1 MASSL
6 EEGTVKRVLVLV
18 VAGLLLLCSA
28 AGADVVT
35 LRNGDRVSGTVV
47 KEAEDSVTIET
58 GFGTLTIPRSD
69 IAGIEKVAPERRD
82 YLRRVEE
89 LARKHREL
97 AKWCRERELEDGA
110 GENAE
115 AALELEN
122 ILAAA
127 REPASRAAGGVDLK
141 VFDAAWEAVRD
152 KFFDTQT
159 YNGCDWEAMRGKY
172 LPKAKAA
179 KTQGELY
186 DVINAMLAELKAS
199 HCYLWS
205 PYIWNDHVRNEFR
218 GETTLQAGIE
228 IIRLGEE
235 YFVRGVYHGGP
246 ADKAGAKVGDELVS
260 VNGEEAA
267 RSGRMVL
274 KDGIS
279 TDRRALYTLRTD
291 DGGEL
296 KLGLRREKDG
306 EVVEVSVK
314 PEQYSMLEAAKSSIE
329 VVQTEGRKL
338 GYIHLWHFMN
348 RGMVSVLRDALSEDF
363 KDCDGLVL
371 DVRGRGGSA
380 EVIDDALR
388 AFMRGRWAKPAVLV
402 TDGDTSSA
410 KEIFAYHWKKYKF
423 GPVVGRR
430 TAGHVLGSG
439 MIPMPDGSMLLL
451 ARVKVTRMTDNIDL
465 EGRGVAPDIVV
476 RENSRYCAGKHPI
489 VEKAFEVLLQRVKDG
504 TTGEPKIERPERQR
518 RAG

>member
-1 MASSL
+1 MRRA
-6 EEGTVKRVLVLV
+6 LVLV
-18 VAGLLLLCSA
+18 AAALLLLCSA
-28 AGADVVT
+28 TRADVVM
-35 LRNGDRVSGTVV
+35 LRNGGRVSGTVV
-47 KEAEDSVTIET
+47 KEAQDSVTIET
-58 GFGTLTIPRSD
+58 DFGTLTIPRSD
-69 IAGIEKVAPERRD
+69 IASIEKMAPERRD
-82 YLRRVEE
+82 YLRRVGE
-89 LARKHREL
+89 LAKKHREL
-97 AKWCRERELEDGA
+97 AKWCEERMLEDEA
-110 GENAE
+110 EENAG

-122 ILAAA
+122 LLAAA
-127 REPASRAAGGVDLK
+127 KEPAGKAAGGVDLK

-152 KFFDTQT
+152 KFYDTQT
-159 YNGCDWEAMRGKY
+159 YNGCNWEAMRGKY

-179 KTQGELY
+179 GTQAELY
-186 DVINAMLAELKAS
+186 DVINAMLGELKAS

-205 PYIWNDHVRNEFR
+205 PYIWNDHVRNEFV

-260 VNGEEAA
+260 VNGGEVAG
-267 RSGRMVL
+267 SDRMVL

-279 TDRRALYTLRTD
+279 TDRRALYTLRTH
-291 DGGEL
+291 DGAEV

-314 PEQYSMLEAAKSSIE
+314 PEQYSMLEAAKSSVE
-329 VVQTEGRKL
+329 VVETDGRKL
-338 GYIHLWHFMN
+338 GYVHLWHFMS
-348 RGMVSVLRDALSEDF
+348 RGMADVVRDALSE
-363 KDCDGLVL
+363 KLKGCDGLVL

-380 EVIDDALR
+380 GVIDEVLR

-402 TDGDTSSA
+402 IDGDTSSA

-430 TAGHVLGSG
+430 TSGHVLGSG

-451 ARVKVTRMTDNIDL
+451 ARVKVTRMTDNVDL
-465 EGRGVAPDIVV
+465 EGKGVAPDIVV
-476 RENSRYCAGKHPI
+476 RENSRYCAGRHPI
-489 VEKAFEVLLQRVKDG
+489 VQKAFEVLLQKVKEGG
-504 TTGEPKIERPERQR
+504 TEEPKIERPQRQR